1 MDDLFDGDCMVINGY
16 IGEWLLMVVNG
27 DLMVIYVMV
36 IVWWLPSGKLTIRYW
51 KWPFIVDLPIKN
63 GDFL

>member
-1 MDDLFDGDCMVINGY
+1 MIYVMVIVWWLMAI

-36 IVWWLPSGKLTIRYW
+36 IVWWLPSGKLTVRYW
-51 KWPFIVDLPIKN
+51 KWPFIVGLPIKN
-63 GDFL
+63 GDFP

>member
-1 MDDLFDGDCMVINGY
+1 MIYVMVIVWWLMAI

-36 IVWWLPSGKLTIRYW
+36 IVWWLPSGKNKFAIE
-51 KWPFIVDLPIKN
+51 N
-63 GDFL
+63 GHL